1 MFRMLKLR
9 PPNGWQAVGWELAIV
24 TLGVL
29 LALAAQQWAEG
40 RTWRAKAINAT
51 VALKEEVAAHY
62 GWSVEWRA
70 VAPCIVAQIDR
81 LQKRVLA
88 SGERL
93 EPAPVYAE
101 PGFRGFVVRVPS
113 KEYDDTVWEATI
125 SDGVSSHLDPAL
137 RRELSAH
144 YAQVRFM
151 IDLTARNNV
160 DYQRIRS
167 LGRPLPLDASVRFS
181 LLERLDEMRGRAEF
195 MDLLSGQMIDHV
207 INAKMVPPPN
217 VARDAVMRWGT
228 FRFCRAQGFPTR
240 SLAEAMTPVP
250 N

>member
-1 MFRMLKLR
+1 MLKLR

-29 LALAAQQWAEG
+29 LALAAQQWAEE
-40 RTWRAKAINAT
+40 RSWRAKARDAT
-51 VALKEEVAAHY
+51 AALKEEIGAHY
-62 GWSVEWRA
+62 AWSVEWRV
-70 VAPCIVAQIDR
+70 VAPCIIAQIDR
-81 LQKRVLA
+81 LQKRVMA

-93 EPAPVYAE
+93 DPAPVHSE
-101 PGFRGFVVRVPS
+101 PGFRDFVVRIPS
-113 KEYDDTVWEATI
+113 KEYDDTVWDATI
-125 SDGVSSHLDPAL
+125 GDGVSSHLDPAL

-160 DYQRIRS
+160 DYQRILS
-167 LGRPLPLDASVRFS
+167 LSRPMPLDPSVRFS
-181 LLERLDEMRGRAEF
+181 LLERLDEMRGRAVF

-207 INAKMVPPPN
+207 VKVGMTLPPS
-217 VARDAVMRWGT
+217 VAGDAVRKYGT
-228 FRFCRAQGFPTR
+228 YGFCRRQGFPTR
-240 SLAEAMTPVP
+240 SLAAASVPVP